1 MPLTRS
7 GEHER
12 RVGEEEDHAVAG
24 DWRHTATSPP
34 PADIV
39 SLMKW
44 MEETRLRDEERR
56 REAEE
61 SRRQEDNARFEAL
74 ISMLAAQRQTP
85 QVPPEDDGEDPENP
99 TRRQP
104 QQPRIPSTQKPAAQI
119 PPPLKP
125 DATYQLFREWKRRWQ
140 DYATMVDLSSLTQEK
155 QLIQLRMCL
164 TLETQRVLE
173 HTLQI
178 PPTTDKTVGEVVD
191 ALELHIKGL
200 RNEALRRREL
210 FSCRQMEGETF
221 ADFYVRLRRR
231 AEEIDI
237 CPGKSSVCEETQL
250 KSVILMGVRDDELIQ
265 RLISLDDKCSLQ
277 EMVTACRSYE
287 AARCATS
294 DIRAQP
300 TQVRALTQ
308 HQKSKKQKNLDK
320 QPPQQSTAKTAE
332 LCQCCARY
340 HETGAC
346 PAAQVT
352 CRNCGRQGHFASTVK
367 CPASKAQCRLCSRI
381 GHFDSCCKKVS
392 RQNHKRGSTDG
403 APTPSQQ
410 KSKQLSC
417 RRVISPS
424 PAVPQ
429 HVSVLVTHG
438 GKSSHLRMMPDTGA
452 DITMIGPQHLRSLQ
466 IPSSQLQTPPDTT
479 TLTADGSEMAP
490 ALGMLTATLTLG
502 EKSCLAE
509 IRVHKDIQTPLLSR
523 GHCQALA
530 IISKD
535 FPKPI
540 LEVKH
545 AKKCVELPVSSNT
558 PPSEAKAYFLKEF
571 QDVLVDKAALEST
584 PLKPMVGSPMRIHL
598 KDGAVPFAIH
608 TARQIPLAFRGQVQE
623 ELESMVSQG
632 IIRPA
637 GDEPSEWCHPLVA
650 VAKPKG
656 GVRITT
662 DLSKL
667 NSQIARPAHPSPTPF
682 AAVRSV
688 DATARYFSTMDALCG
703 YWQIELAEEDRHLTT
718 FITPHGRFQYC
729 RGPMGFAATGDA
741 YCLRDDAAL
750 QGIKNCVKVVNDI
763 LLYDADYTTHLSR
776 IHQVLTRCREF
787 GITPQ
792 QGKICSRSTPG
803 RFLRIHTINGWH
815 CR

>member
-12 RVGEEEDHAVAG
+12 RVGEEKDQAVAG

-85 QVPPEDDGEDPENP
+85 QVLPEDDGEDPENP

-104 QQPRIPSTQKPAAQI
+104 QQPRTPSTQKPAAQI

-140 DYATMVDLSSLTQEK
+140 DYATMVDMSSLTQEK

-178 PPTTDKTVGEVVD
+178 PPTTDKTVDEVVD

-210 FSCRQMEGETF
+210 FSCRQMEAETF

-300 TQVRALTQ
+300 TQVRALTP

-352 CRNCGRQGHFASTVK
+352 CRNCGRQGNFASTVK

-429 HVSVLVTHG
+429 HRHTALKQRMDMQPPPIPAPFHNVNPRQANMRTVDCYKCGRLGHIARNCRDRTKVVRTNPSHQYHVHHHHHRHG
-438 GKSSHLRMMPDTGA
+438 G
-452 DITMIGPQHLRSLQ
+452 
-466 IPSSQLQTPPDTT
+466 
-479 TLTADGSEMAP
+479 
-490 ALGMLTATLTLG
+490 
-502 EKSCLAE
+502 
-509 IRVHKDIQTPLLSR
+509 
-523 GHCQALA
+523 
-530 IISKD
+530 
-535 FPKPI
+535 
-540 LEVKH
+540 
-545 AKKCVELPVSSNT
+545 
-558 PPSEAKAYFLKEF
+558 
-571 QDVLVDKAALEST
+571 
-584 PLKPMVGSPMRIHL
+584 
-598 KDGAVPFAIH
+598 
-608 TARQIPLAFRGQVQE
+608 
-623 ELESMVSQG
+623 
-632 IIRPA
+632 
-637 GDEPSEWCHPLVA
+637 
-650 VAKPKG
+650 
-656 GVRITT
+656 
-662 DLSKL
+662 
-667 NSQIARPAHPSPTPF
+667 
-682 AAVRSV
+682 
-688 DATARYFSTMDALCG
+688 
-703 YWQIELAEEDRHLTT
+703 
-718 FITPHGRFQYC
+718 
-729 RGPMGFAATGDA
+729 
-741 YCLRDDAAL
+741 
-750 QGIKNCVKVVNDI
+750 
-763 LLYDADYTTHLSR
+763 
-776 IHQVLTRCREF
+776 
-787 GITPQ
+787 
-792 QGKICSRSTPG
+792 
-803 RFLRIHTINGWH
+803 
-815 CR
+815 

>member
-12 RVGEEEDHAVAG
+12 RVGEAEDQAVAG

-104 QQPRIPSTQKPAAQI
+104 QQPRTPSTQKPAAQI

-125 DATYQLFREWKRRWQ
+125 DATYQL
-140 DYATMVDLSSLTQEK
+140 
-155 QLIQLRMCL
+155 
-164 TLETQRVLE
+164 
-173 HTLQI
+173 
-178 PPTTDKTVGEVVD
+178 
-191 ALELHIKGL
+191 
-200 RNEALRRREL
+200 
-210 FSCRQMEGETF
+210 
-221 ADFYVRLRRR
+221 LRRR

-265 RLISLDDKCSLQ
+265 RLISLEDKCSLQ

-438 GKSSHLRMMPDTGA
+438 DYTLCAESTASLHTVATVRAVTGTKVDDDRILEELRHAADFSSSSETCTPVRRRIIPPLYFSSPVLLYGLRTYK
-452 DITMIGPQHLRSLQ
+452 QHLLSFL
-466 IPSSQLQTPPDTT
+466 
-479 TLTADGSEMAP
+479 
-490 ALGMLTATLTLG
+490 
-502 EKSCLAE
+502 
-509 IRVHKDIQTPLLSR
+509 HLL
-523 GHCQALA
+523 
-530 IISKD
+530 
-535 FPKPI
+535 
-540 LEVKH
+540 
-545 AKKCVELPVSSNT
+545 
-558 PPSEAKAYFLKEF
+558 
-571 QDVLVDKAALEST
+571 
-584 PLKPMVGSPMRIHL
+584 
-598 KDGAVPFAIH
+598 
-608 TARQIPLAFRGQVQE
+608 
-623 ELESMVSQG
+623 
-632 IIRPA
+632 
-637 GDEPSEWCHPLVA
+637 
-650 VAKPKG
+650 
-656 GVRITT
+656 
-662 DLSKL
+662 
-667 NSQIARPAHPSPTPF
+667 
-682 AAVRSV
+682 
-688 DATARYFSTMDALCG
+688 
-703 YWQIELAEEDRHLTT
+703 
-718 FITPHGRFQYC
+718 
-729 RGPMGFAATGDA
+729 
-741 YCLRDDAAL
+741 
-750 QGIKNCVKVVNDI
+750 
-763 LLYDADYTTHLSR
+763 
-776 IHQVLTRCREF
+776 
-787 GITPQ
+787 
-792 QGKICSRSTPG
+792 
-803 RFLRIHTINGWH
+803 
-815 CR
+815 